1 MKKVLLA
8 LALIVFSS
16 PVFAQ
21 ATFPN
26 SDKRIV
32 DDEWCKSLAYVL
44 KITARDFVKPL
55 KYEFLDPK
63 KIEADI
69 LLVRISHSS
78 TIYKNLCM
86 K

>member
-1 MKKVLLA
+1 MKKVLLV

-21 ATFPN
+21 ATYPN
-26 SDKRIV
+26 SDKRIADV
-32 DDEWCKSLAYVL
+32 MSCQILAQDLEL
-44 KITARDFVKPL
+44 KAFYNPSVFEAGNML
-55 KYEFLDPK
+55 A
-63 KIEADI
+63 KIA
-69 LLVRISHSS
+69 HAS